1 MGMGMGMLLLFFP
14 IKIVCCLPRSA
25 ANSEEA
31 TYLPTV
37 LIGFF

>member
-25 ANSEEA
+25 ASSEEA